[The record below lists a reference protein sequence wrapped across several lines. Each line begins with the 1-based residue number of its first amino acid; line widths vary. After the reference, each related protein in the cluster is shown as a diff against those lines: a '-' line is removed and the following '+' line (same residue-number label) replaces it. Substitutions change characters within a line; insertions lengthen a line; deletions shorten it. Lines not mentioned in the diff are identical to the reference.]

1 MPKRTYL
8 DSGVL
13 LAAFAAQ
20 GDVGAKALEVL
31 DDPDRQLVVSAAVK
45 LELLPKSIYERRKEE
60 VEFYLA
66 VFEQVECLSWRLDTL
81 QNAQEVAELHGIAA
95 MDAIHVATALD
106 AGVDE
111 LITAERPTKPM
122 FRVTEIPIISIRQ
135 EA

>member
-31 DDPDRQLVVSAAVK
+31 DDPDRQLVVSDAVK
-45 LELLPKSIYERRKEE
+45 LELLPKPIYEKRKDE
-60 VEFYLA
+60 VEFYHA
-66 VFEQVECLSWRLDTL
+66 VFEQAECLSWRLDTL
-81 QNAQEVAELHGIAA
+81 KNSQGVAEQHGIAA
-95 MDAIHVATALD
+95 MDAIHVVTALD

-111 LITAERPTKPM
+111 FVTVEKSTKPM
-122 FRVTEIPIISIRQ
+122 FRVTELRMQSIR
-135 EA
+135 

>member
-20 GDVGAKALEVL
+20 GKVGAEALEVL
-31 DDPDRQLVVSAAVK
+31 DDPDRQLVVSDAVK
-45 LELLPKSIYERRKEE
+45 LELLPKPIHERRKEE
-60 VEFYLA
+60 VEFYHT
-66 VFEQVECLSWRLDTL
+66 VFEQAECLPWRLDTL
-81 QNAQEVAELHGIAA
+81 QNAQGVAELHGIAA

-111 LITAERPTKPM
+111 FVTAEKSTKPM
-122 FRVTEIPIISIRQ
+122 FRVTKLRMQSIR
-135 EA
+135 

>member
-20 GDVGAKALEVL
+20 GDVGANALEVL
-31 DDPDRQLVVSAAVK
+31 DDPERHLVVSDAVK
-45 LELLPKSIYERRKEE
+45 LELLPKPIHEKRKEE
-60 VEFYLA
+60 VEFYNA
-66 VFEQVECLSWRLDTL
+66 VFEQAECLSWCLDTL
-81 QNAQEVAELHGIAA
+81 QNSQGVAELHGIAA

-111 LITAERPTKPM
+111 FITAEKSTKPM
-122 FRVTEIPIISIRQ
+122 FRVTKLHMQSIR
-135 EA
+135 